1 MAVRIPHPTPRTH
14 PHDAEVGNG
23 VGGGV
28 VGTAGTA
35 AADIAGGGHA
45 AETPPEKPAL
55 GVGAAAAD
63 LHLGKG

>member
-14 PHDAEVGNG
+14 PHDAEVGNR

-28 VGTAGTA
+28 AGTA
-35 AADIAGGGHA
+35 AAETAGGGHA
-45 AETPPEKPAL
+45 AETPPVKPAHD
-55 GVGAAAAD
+55 VGAVAAD